1 MRNSIIQLNGKEK
14 ELPSTPITIAQLLE
28 ELKLN
33 PQTVVCELNLKII
46 KRADYP
52 ATTLSEGDQLEI
64 LQMMGGG

>member
-1 MRNSIIQLNGKEK
+1 MKIQLNGKEK
-14 ELPSTPITIAQLLE
+14 LIRSSLTLSQLLE
-28 ELKLN
+28 EMKIN

-52 ATTLSEGDQLEI
+52 AATLSEDDQLEI